1 MQRVT
6 NSRSVGSGSASR
18 QPAISHP
25 GAQQRQPIVEASL
38 NEHEGVI
45 EQLDVLL
52 QQLEQRL
59 TQVLAPV
66 HLETQSGAGGQ
77 LPQPAL
83 PPLAE
88 RLAANTHR
96 LRLAGDKVRELI
108 DRLEV

>member
-1 MQRVT
+1 MQRLT
-6 NSRSVGSGSASR
+6 ASRSVGSGSASR
-18 QPAISHP
+18 QPVVISHP
-25 GAQQRQPIVEASL
+25 GAQRQPIVEASL
-38 NEHEGVI
+38 NENEATI

-66 HLETQSGAGGQ
+66 HPETSNGVGGQ
-77 LPQPAL
+77 PPQPVL

-88 RLAANTHR
+88 RLAANTYR